1 MLAEFMIVTIEDGNF
16 KYKAYFQNRDMRACV
31 RAYVRVCVRVC
42 TCVARTC
49 VRACVHVDLHLLP
62 LCTNEIDTRETQ
74 YSFKNPYFNR
84 KHSTCLSRETQY
96 SVKNPYFNRTHST
109 LSREK
114 TRWDDSMGSV
124 RLQCV
129 GAQSISR

>member
-16 KYKAYFQNRDMRACV
+16 KYKAYFQNCDMRACV
-31 RAYVRVCVRVC
+31 RACVHVC
-42 TCVARTC
+42 RTH

-62 LCTNEIDTRETQ
+62 LCTNGIDTRETQ

-84 KHSTCLSRETQY
+84 KHSTRMSRETQY
-96 SVKNPYFNRTHST
+96 SFKHPYFNRTHST

-114 TRWDDSMGSV
+114 TIWDDSMGSV

-129 GAQSISR
+129 GAQIDFSLMGLK